1 MSLLEAT
8 DLVKRF
14 GGLLAVDHVT
24 LDVPEAA
31 ITSLIGPNGAGKT
44 TVFNCLTGLLEPDEG
59 TVRLAG
65 RDITRLDTHIRARLG
80 LGRTFQ
86 RLEVF
91 TGMTVFENLQVAAE
105 AAQPGRTF
113 RGVFQLRHPDEP
125 AVVARVE
132 DVLDLAG
139 LAEVGDVMAGD
150 LPTGA
155 LRLVE
160 LGRALCTEPS
170 VLLLDEP
177 GSGLD
182 SAETDHLQS
191 VLGDVASSGVGIL
204 LIEHDVDFVMS
215 VSETIYVVD
224 FGRVIAVGDR
234 EEIATNDAVRAAYLG
249 AEAADTETADSDD
262 ENSAGPGGRPGS
274 SAGPGGR
281 PGSRA
286 GARAGA
292 ARG

>member
-1 MSLLEAT
+1 
-8 DLVKRF
+8 
-14 GGLLAVDHVT
+14 
-24 LDVPEAA
+24 
-31 ITSLIGPNGAGKT
+31 
-44 TVFNCLTGLLEPDEG
+44 
-59 TVRLAG
+59 
-65 RDITRLDTHIRARLG
+65 
-80 LGRTFQ
+80 
-86 RLEVF
+86 
-91 TGMTVFENLQVAAE
+91 
-105 AAQPGRTF
+105 
-113 RGVFQLRHPDEP
+113 
-125 AVVARVE
+125 
-132 DVLDLAG
+132 
-139 LAEVGDVMAGD
+139 
-150 LPTGA
+150 
-155 LRLVE
+155 VE